1 MEHGTLGF
9 YMCVYL
15 YVYIQI
21 YTSVFGG
28 QMPTLVVFLNYITDY
43 FLRQVLALS
52 LNLTNLVRLVDQHDQ
67 SPSVL
72 NFLGLEL

>member
-28 QMPTLVVFLNYITDY
+28 QMPTLVVFSKPHYRLFSKTSSRTD
-43 FLRQVLALS
+43 
-52 LNLTNLVRLVDQHDQ
+52 
-67 SPSVL
+67 
-72 NFLGLEL
+72 LESHQFGKTC